1 MNEKKGRADT
11 SLVSAPDNNSIVKKL
26 IDASIDAH
34 ELETAETLHI
44 DEILS
49 PFIFAGV
56 NVIAGEPRSGKTWL
70 ILQLLKEIKDNT
82 VLYYSEDS
90 LAILQKRIRYIHI
103 PKGRITIISDSKIEE
118 IPTIT
123 DLMQTA
129 LEMKKDILVIDT
141 MMLIM
146 PSRHDPDYT
155 EIGTFI
161 RNIKKNMHKYNIK
174 AIILTHHTRKKPAA
188 TQKTA
193 SELTFDDIHGSQG
206 LRAAADSVSIIQTYS
221 AVGNTHQTYIMTE
234 KKVQDTGTTK
244 YIIETN
250 NYNIVNI
257 KEANVIIEQN
267 TESIVMHYIDR
278 MHETGESTTPKNIIQ
293 AVRTDQPEIKENTI
307 RVALSRLRQAGKV
320 EKKGTQYIP
329 ADASV
334 DIEDD
339 EI

>member
-1 MNEKKGRADT
+1 MTEKKGGSIENT
-11 SLVSAPDNNSIVKKL
+11 IPPDKNSIVKKL

-56 NVIAGEPRSGKTWL
+56 NIIAGEPRSGKTWL
-70 ILQLLKEIKDNT
+70 ILQLLKEMQNNT

-103 PKGRITIISDSKIEE
+103 PKGRITIISDNEIEE
-118 IPTIT
+118 MPTIT

-141 MMLIM
+141 MMLVM
-146 PSRHDPDYT
+146 PARHDPDYT
-155 EIGTFI
+155 EIGTYI
-161 RNIKKNMHKYNIK
+161 RNIKKNMHKYNLK
-174 AIILTHHTRKKPAA
+174 AMILTHHTRKKPVAM
-188 TQKTA
+188 QKTA

-221 AVGNTHQTYIMTE
+221 AVGNIHQTYIMTE

-250 NYNIVNI
+250 QYNIVNI
-257 KEANVIIEQN
+257 KEADAVIEQN
-267 TESIVMHYIDR
+267 TESIVQHYIER
-278 MHETGESTTPKNIIQ
+278 MNETGEKTTPKSIIT
-293 AVRTDQPEIKENTI
+293 AIRTDRPDLKENTI
-307 RVALSRLRQAGKV
+307 RVAISRLCKAGKI
-320 EKKGTQYIP
+320 EKKGTQYVP
-329 ADASV
+329 ATSI
-334 DIEDD
+334 DIKDD
-339 EI
+339 TI